1 MSFNDYK
8 NIYLQKPTVSFL
20 SYYTLQMMQSRKIF
34 YILKRIH
41 TIIIKNRAK
50 STIRFSTFI

>member
-20 SYYTLQMMQSRKIF
+20 SYYTTQMMQSVKYFIF
-34 YILKRIH
+34 
-41 TIIIKNRAK
+41 
-50 STIRFSTFI
+50 